1 MKGSK
6 LVGVGL
12 SRDRRKRN
20 EGLHP
25 SFESVVEK
33 MVLFV
38 DIGEQWNGADVRNTG
53 SLL

>member
-6 LVGVGL
+6 LVGIGL

-25 SFESVVEK
+25 SFESVE
-33 MVLFV
+33 MVPLL
-38 DIGEQWNGADVRNTG
+38 ILESSGMEQM
-53 SLL
+53 

>member
-25 SFESVVEK
+25 SFESVVE
-33 MVLFV
+33 MVPFV
-38 DIGEQWNGADVRNTG
+38 DIGEQWNGADVRNIG